1 MRSKT
6 ATKSTARS
14 GRSQR
19 DLRREQ
25 LLSVA
30 LQMALE
36 SPSREISMTELARR
50 AGLSR
55 TSVYDYFASSS
66 DVISQIL
73 IQELDNYAKLL
84 SSAVADADSA
94 QGRIRAWIEASLRY
108 ITDGDHLLA
117 KGMGAISANPETV
130 RIFRAKHQLL
140 LAPLTA
146 VFDELGI
153 KEVHRALSFTQSVT
167 DGAVKNIERIT
178 LTEGS
183 SDDVQREIDLAVDL
197 VLAAIP
203 VFRAF

>member
-6 ATKSTARS
+6 VTQS

-30 LQMALE
+30 LEMALE

-73 IQELDNYAKLL
+73 MQELDHYVELL
-84 SSAVADADSA
+84 SSAVESADSYED
-94 QGRIRAWIEASLRY
+94 RIRAWIETSLRY
-108 ITDGDHLLA
+108 VTNGDHLLA
-117 KGMGAISANPETV
+117 KGIGAISANQESA

-146 VFDELGI
+146 VFTDLGI
-153 KEVHRALSFTQSVT
+153 DKVTRALTYTQSVT
-167 DGAVKNIERIT
+167 DIAVKNIERT
-178 LTEGS
+178 VVTKASEE
-183 SDDVQREIDLAVDL
+183 DVQREIDLAVDL

>member
-1 MRSKT
+1 MRSRIVVKN
-6 ATKSTARS
+6 

-30 LQMALE
+30 LEMALE
-36 SPSREISMTELARR
+36 SPSRDISMTELARR

-73 IQELDNYAKLL
+73 IQELDNYVNLL
-84 SSAVADADSA
+84 SSAVKSA
-94 QGRIRAWIEASLRY
+94 VSPEDRIRAWIEASLRY
-108 ITDGDHLLA
+108 VTNGDHLLA
-117 KGMGAISANPETV
+117 KGMGALSANQESI

-146 VFDELGI
+146 VFTELGI
-153 KEVHRALSFTQSVT
+153 GEVNRALTFTQSIT
-167 DGAVKNIERIT
+167 DMAVKNIERIT
-178 LTEGS
+178 ASDGS
-183 SDDVQREIDLAVDL
+183 IADIQREIDLAVNL
-197 VLAAIP
+197 VLSSIP
-203 VFRAF
+203 VFQTQ

>member
-1 MRSKT
+1 MRSRT
-6 ATKSTARS
+6 LTTKR
-14 GRSQR
+14 RSQR

-30 LQMALE
+30 LEMALE

-84 SSAVADADSA
+84 TSAVESADSA
-94 QGRIRAWIEASLRY
+94 EGQIRAWIEASLRY
-108 ITDGDHLLA
+108 VTNGDHLLA
-117 KGMGAISANPETV
+117 KGMGAISANQDSV

-146 VFDELGI
+146 VFTELGI
-153 KEVHRALSFTQSVT
+153 DDVHRALTYTQSVT
-167 DGAVKNIERIT
+167 DMAVKNIER
-178 LTEGS
+178 LTASES
-183 SDDVQREIDLAVDL
+183 SSESVQREIDLATQL
-197 VLAAIP
+197 VLSALP
-203 VFRAF
+203 VFRSV

>member
-1 MRSKT
+1 MRSRTVVKN
-6 ATKSTARS
+6 

-30 LQMALE
+30 LEMALE
-36 SPSREISMTELARR
+36 SPSRDISMTELARR

-73 IQELDNYAKLL
+73 IQELDNYVNLL
-84 SSAVADADSA
+84 SSAVKSA
-94 QGRIRAWIEASLRY
+94 VSPEDRIRAWIEASLRY
-108 ITDGDHLLA
+108 VTNGDHLLA
-117 KGMGAISANPETV
+117 KGMGALSANQESI

-146 VFDELGI
+146 VFTELGI
-153 KEVHRALSFTQSVT
+153 GEVNRALTFTQSIT
-167 DGAVKNIERIT
+167 DMAVKNIERIT
-178 LTEGS
+178 ASDGS
-183 SDDVQREIDLAVDL
+183 IADIQREIDLAVNL
-197 VLAAIP
+197 VLSSIP
-203 VFRAF
+203 VFQTQ

>member
-117 KGMGAISANPETV
+117 KGMGSISANPETV

-140 LAPLTA
+140 LAPLTE